1 VRRKL
6 FILAIVVVALL
17 AVLAPSAKRFTSRT
31 FPYHSALYAGLAR
44 NYVWSWSAPAG
55 ATTTEANPA
64 AKAEA
69 SASASTAA
77 APSATAS
84 LDWPSYNRTL
94 TSERFANL
102 SEINAKNVGRL
113 KVLCTYDTGQY
124 VSFESGLIMVD
135 GALIG
140 TTFADIFSI
149 DPATCAENWRT
160 REDLAPQLLSAN
172 RGVAYLDGM
181 LFRGDY
187 DGQVLAYD
195 FRTGRQIWRTTI
207 ADPARGE
214 FAPGAP
220 IAWNG
225 LIFIANGGGD
235 GKGAKGRMYALEAK
249 TGRVVW
255 EFYLVPKTEGD
266 PTRGPQGASPLD
278 LSTWRNP
285 SNIPISGGGSWTSY
299 TLDPATEEL
308 YVPVG
313 NPSPVYAIDLREGEN
328 LFTNSIV
335 VLDARTGAYKRHFKL
350 VPHDWHDWDVSAP
363 PVLIHTTGGKKLLSA
378 APKDGHLYGID
389 LSTDAL
395 LYRAPV
401 TRIENAD
408 APFSAA
414 KEVHFCPGVSGGAE
428 WNGPA
433 YDPTTNLVLIGET
446 DWCTT
451 VLLQSAEQ
459 IEQAPAGGPWFG
471 SVMRG
476 PLELFGRF
484 DEPGKG
490 WGGWLY
496 AVDADSG
503 VWKWRLRSNYPILS
517 GVTPTAGGLV
527 FFGDLGGN
535 FYAVDAA
542 TGEKLWGRKLGGAIG
557 GGVITYAVGGVQR
570 VAVATGLANI
580 AIPTDLST
588 GKVVVLGLEP

>member
-1 VRRKL
+1 VGGL
-6 FILAIVVVALL
+6 Q
-17 AVLAPSAKRFTSRT
+17 P
-31 FPYHSALYAGLAR
+31 HSATG
-44 NYVWSWSAPAG
+44 SAAVHLPIG
-55 ATTTEANPA
+55 SYN
-64 AKAEA
+64 AEA
-69 SASASTAA
+69 S
-77 APSATAS
+77 PSAHPSIAPPAGS
-84 LDWPSYNRTL
+84 SADWPGYNRTL
-94 TSERFANL
+94 TSERFADL
-102 SEINAKNVGRL
+102 SEINTGNVGRL
-113 KVLCTYDTGQY
+113 KVLCTYDTKEF

-140 TTFADIFSI
+140 TTFSDIFSI

-187 DGQVLAYD
+187 EGQVLAYD
-195 FRTGRQIWRTTI
+195 FKTGNRIWRTAI
-207 ADPARGE
+207 ADRAKGE
-214 FAPGAP
+214 FVPGAP

-225 LIFIANGGGD
+225 LVFIANGGGD
-235 GKGAKGRMYALEAK
+235 GKGAKGRMYALDAK
-249 TGRVVW
+249 TGKIVW

-266 PTRGPQGASPLD
+266 PTRGPQGVSPLD

-285 SNIPISGGGSWTSY
+285 PGIPISGGGSWTSY
-299 TLDPATEEL
+299 SLDPATGEL
-308 YVPVG
+308 YVPVA
-313 NPSPVYAIDLREGEN
+313 NPSPVYAIDVREGEN

-350 VPHDWHDWDVSAP
+350 VPRDWHDWDVATP
-363 PVLIHTTGGKKLLSA
+363 PALIHSMGGKRLLTA

-395 LYRAPV
+395 VYRVPV
-401 TRIENAD
+401 TKIENAD
-408 APFSAA
+408 APFSVD
-414 KEVHFCPGVSGGAE
+414 KEVHFCPGIAGGAE

-433 YDPTTNLVLIGET
+433 YDPITNLVLIGET
-446 DWCTT
+446 DWCAEVQLETT
-451 VLLQSAEQ
+451 EQ
-459 IEQAPAGGPWFG
+459 IQGAQAGGPWFG
-471 SVMRG
+471 SVMRA
-476 PLELFGRF
+476 PLDLFGRF
-484 DEPGKG
+484 DEPGRL

-503 VWKWRLRSNYPILS
+503 VWKWRVRNNYPIVS

-542 TGEKLWGRKLGGAIG
+542 TGQKLWGQKLGGPLG
-557 GGVITYAVGGVQR
+557 GGVITYSVGGIQK

-580 AIPTDLST
+580 AVPTDLAT
-588 GKVVVLGLEP
+588 GKVVVLGLAP